1 MEPRRFAPAPATTRS
16 RPVSASWLGTDP
28 QPNPAD
34 GIFWWRGL
42 VAAADGAF
50 ALARDGRIMLWN
62 LAAARITGYEA
73 DDVLR
78 RRCCDVFVG
87 RDVKGDRSCSA
98 SCRLLGQIRNDESVE
113 TFDLR
118 TTSKAGRLLWL
129 NMSTV
134 VLPVTD
140 AAVPRVIRLFRDVTA
155 VKDVLALVRHRLAG
169 TPPKDDSIGRLTRRE
184 VEVLRL
190 MASGL
195 TNRALAQRLH
205 VSPATIR
212 NHTHNIFEKLGVPN
226 RLIAVTYAISQ
237 FLV

>member
-1 MEPRRFAPAPATTRS
+1 MERRRFPTATTRS
-16 RPVSASWLGTDP
+16 RLVSASSLDTAPSP

-34 GIFWWRGL
+34 GIFWWHGL

-50 ALARDGRIMLWN
+50 ALTVGRITRWN

-73 DDVLR
+73 DEVLG

-87 RDVKGDRSCSA
+87 RDAKGDRCCSA
-98 SCRLLGQIRNDESVE
+98 SCRLLGQIRNGEPVE
-113 TFDLR
+113 TFDLQ
-118 TTSKAGRLLWL
+118 TASKTGRPIWL

-134 VLPVTD
+134 VLPVAD
-140 AAVPRVIRLFRDVTA
+140 AKVPLVIRTFRDITA
-155 VKDVLALVRHRLAG
+155 VKDVLALIRHRLAG
-169 TPPKDDSIGRLTRRE
+169 IPAKDDPIGRLTRRE
-184 VEVLRL
+184 VEVLRF

-226 RLIAVTYAISQ
+226 RLAAATYAISQ
-237 FLV
+237 LLI